1 MNGRFHGRKKEGGM
15 ITNGWE
21 EFQRENEIMLS
32 ERRRIKS
39 ELLDWVEG
47 CKREIM
53 RNEPADNISQAK
65 FIMLDKLID
74 KLNSI

>member
-1 MNGRFHGRKKEGGM
+1 M

-21 EFQRENEIMLS
+21 EFRRENEIMLS

-39 ELLDWVEG
+39 ELLDWVDD
-47 CKREIM
+47 CKKEIAC
-53 RNEPADNISQAK
+53 NEPQDNISRAK

>member
-1 MNGRFHGRKKEGGM
+1 M

-21 EFQRENEIMLS
+21 EIQNENAIMLS

-39 ELLDWVEG
+39 ELLGWVED
-47 CKREIM
+47 CKKEIAC
-53 RNEPADNISQAK
+53 NEPQDNISQTK

>member
-1 MNGRFHGRKKEGGM
+1 M

-21 EFQRENEIMLS
+21 EVRRENEIMLS
-32 ERRRIKS
+32 ERHRVKS
-39 ELLDWVEG
+39 ELLDWVEDR
-47 CKREIM
+47 KKEIL
-53 RNEPADNISQAK
+53 RNEPPDNISRAK